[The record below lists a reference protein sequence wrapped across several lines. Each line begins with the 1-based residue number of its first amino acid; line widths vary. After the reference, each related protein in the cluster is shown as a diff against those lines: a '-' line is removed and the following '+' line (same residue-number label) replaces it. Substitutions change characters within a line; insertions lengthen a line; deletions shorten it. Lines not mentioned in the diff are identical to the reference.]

1 MTAFREVTHVIFDM
15 DGLLLNTEHL
25 YTRATQEIC
34 DPYGK
39 KYTWGLKQT
48 LMGMTGPD
56 VAKKITKELDL
67 PISPEEYMKLAT
79 EKYEKLF
86 PQSEMMPGAE
96 KLVRHLKKEGV
107 HIAVATSSSIES
119 YNLKTNHHK
128 EFFGLFE
135 HIVNGS
141 SDPEVKAGKPDPSIF
156 LVCASRFADKPAPEQ
171 CLVLED
177 SPNGVEAALAAGMQ
191 VVMVPDPHIDESLTH
206 RATLTLSSLEELRPE
221 LFGLP
226 PFPS

>member
-1 MTAFREVTHVIFDM
+1 MSAFKEVTHVIFDM

-39 KYTWGLKQT
+39 KYTWELKQT
-48 LMGMTGPD
+48 LMGMTGFE
-56 VAKKITKELDL
+56 VAKKITRELDL
-67 PISPEEYMKLAT
+67 PISPEDYLKLAQ

-128 EFFGLFE
+128 EFFALFE

-156 LVCASRFADKPAPEQ
+156 LVCASRFADKPSPEQ

-177 SPNGVEAALAAGMQ
+177 APNGVKAALGAGMQ
-191 VVMVPDPHIDESLTH
+191 VIMVPDPLVSKALTQD
-206 RATLTLSSLEELRPE
+206 ATLTLSSLEEFRPE

-226 PFPS
+226 PFTS